1 MSSLC
6 QSVYTMSPPHAKRQK
21 LRKGTHSCWACK
33 RRKMK
38 CVFDPFNNTIC
49 KPCQSRGS
57 KCVSQEFSEDV
68 WIPDTRTG
76 GGNIDT
82 DQGRTPLTSSEDG
95 KRSSYGILTPTSTIL
110 TTSASLYFYRSPQV
124 CFQDPT
130 AIRLSLITYL
140 SNHRRKI
147 VSFLITL
154 ESQKLKYQSR
164 ITNMRGFHG
173 SYMNH
178 YPHEKTPR
186 GYVKPGVIRSFYPM
200 KS

>member
-1 MSSLC
+1 
-6 QSVYTMSPPHAKRQK
+6 MSPPHAKRQK
-21 LRKGTHSCWACK
+21 LRKGTHSCWECK

-38 CVFDPFNNTIC
+38 CVFDPLSNTIC
-49 KPCQSRGS
+49 KPCEIRGS
-57 KCVSQEFSEDV
+57 KCVSQEFPEDF

-82 DQGRTPLTSSEDG
+82 DQGQTPLTSGENG
-95 KRSSYGILTPTSTIL
+95 KRSSYGIPTPASAIIS
-110 TTSASLYFYRSPQV
+110 TSASLDLSQLSQV
-124 CFQDPT
+124 CFKDPT
-130 AIRLSLITYL
+130 AIRLLVIPCL
-140 SNHRRKI
+140 SNHRPKI

-154 ESQKLKYQSR
+154 ESEKLKYQSH

-178 YPHEKTPR
+178 CPQKKISR
-186 GYVKPGVIRSFYPM
+186 GYVKPGVIPSFSPM

>member
-1 MSSLC
+1 MSL
-6 QSVYTMSPPHAKRQK
+6 PHAKRQK

-38 CVFDPFNNTIC
+38 CVFDPFDNTIC
-49 KPCQSRGS
+49 KPCQIRGS
-57 KCVSQEFSEDV
+57 KCVSQEFPEDV
-68 WIPDTRTG
+68 WTPDTRTG

-82 DQGRTPLTSSEDG
+82 DQGRTPLMSSEDG

-110 TTSASLYFYRSPQV
+110 TTSASLDFYRSPQV
-124 CFQDPT
+124 CFQYPT
-130 AIRLSLITYL
+130 AIRLSLIPCL
-140 SNHRRKI
+140 SNYRPKV

-154 ESQKLKYQSR
+154 ESRKLKYQFR
-164 ITNMRGFHG
+164 ITNMRGFRG

-178 YPHEKTPR
+178 CPHEKSPR
-186 GYVKPGVIRSFYPM
+186 GYVKLGVIPLFSRM